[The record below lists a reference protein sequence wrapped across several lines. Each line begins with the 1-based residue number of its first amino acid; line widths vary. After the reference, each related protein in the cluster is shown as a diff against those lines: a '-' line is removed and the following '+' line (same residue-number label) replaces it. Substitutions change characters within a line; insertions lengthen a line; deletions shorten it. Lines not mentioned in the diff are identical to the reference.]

1 MTNLKTLTCAA
12 SGIALAAALA
22 PGAVLAQQAP
32 AEQAPAP
39 QGRVLE
45 ETVIVTGSSIRRRVE
60 NSPSPIQIVTPEELR
75 RDSISS
81 PEQFVASLSANVAGM
96 DNLAANADVTPAE
109 NRSNRGASFAN
120 LRGQGPAGTL
130 VLLNGRR
137 VAAHGM
143 SGGAVDLNQFPL
155 AAMTRIEV
163 LKDGAS
169 AVYGTDAVGG
179 VINFI
184 TRDDYQGLT
193 INAFGDATQEGG
205 GNIYS
210 GSILAGY
217 GDIDTQGFNIMG
229 VVSMRQNEELLA
241 SDRDFVDGYQEDRGL
256 SIDTRGTPFGT
267 IFPLNQTS
275 GSFGPFM
282 PAGGTLLGTTNG
294 TGAALSPFMPGSTT
308 KRAVNGVN
316 PLALPGGL
324 GCGAIQDMADYFEQ
338 LWIPASTS
346 AVGGPETAALACS
359 WDTGEQVSI
368 QQEQESMNYL
378 VRGTLRLG
386 EHEIAAEYMGSQA
399 TANNRFSH
407 IQLIPNS
414 AAITGPASTSSNF
427 AYFRVP
433 GVNEAVYDRVAN
445 ALVAAFPTDT
455 ALAARRA
462 QNLPIA
468 MRWRCLECGRR
479 ELETETTTRRIFLG
493 ADGPLGIGDWTYRT
507 GVSQAVSE
515 AETTLGS
522 GYYFRNAF
530 TVNGVQRNNGLVQVF
545 NSGILNP
552 FLLPGQ
558 TQSPAALAAL
568 ETASARGV
576 VLFGGQFTVTQFD
589 GSASGTLFTLPAGP
603 VMAAIGFDFRT
614 EEYEF
619 NGDQRTALERPDIL
633 GAPFDQA
640 NVLSGVSRDVKALYA
655 ELLIPVFT
663 DFELTLAVRTD
674 EYDGFGRT
682 TNPKVAFRYK
692 VNDLLMFR
700 GSYNTGFRVPSFN
713 QIYNGVTDS
722 GLSLGQP
729 LVDPF
734 SCPSLISS
742 AEPGCANILLQGTP
756 PVDRTGGNL
765 ELGPEESE
773 QVGFGVVMNFAR
785 NMSIQLD
792 WWRIERTG
800 TIGTLSL
807 ANLYANAQFF
817 PERFVRNAAGQI
829 VVIDRR
835 IANIGGNKA
844 EGLDISV
851 RNNGEIWGGRWSAA
865 LDGTYAIDRREQLL
879 PSLPYGPDQV
889 GQFTLFR
896 DLTLGWRHS
905 ASVNF
910 TRGDWSFS
918 LSQLFRSS
926 YLDNFT
932 YPGLVSGAVQAP
944 NLKRRVPAYILYN
957 TSVTYR
963 GIDGL
968 RVTAGVRNLFNTDPP
983 FTLNYDSGGGSGSSW
998 EPRVADPRGRSFTI
1012 SVEYEF

>member
-1 MTNLKTLTCAA
+1 MRYLKTLTCAA
-12 SGIALAAALA
+12 SGLAIAVALA
-22 PGAVLAQQAP
+22 PGAASAQQQGP
-32 AEQAPAP
+32 A
-39 QGRVLE
+39 QGAASAGVTTQ
-45 ETVIVTGSSIRRRVE
+45 ETIIVTGSSIRRRVE
-60 NSPSPIQIVTPEELR
+60 NSPSPIEVITPEQLR

-143 SGGAVDLNQFPL
+143 SGGAVDINQFPL
-155 AAMTRIEV
+155 AVMQRIEV

-184 TRDDYQGLT
+184 TKDNYQGLT
-193 INAFGDATQEGG
+193 LNAFADATQEGG

-210 GSILAGY
+210 GSILGGY
-217 GDIDTQGFNIMG
+217 GDLDTQGFNIMG
-229 VVSMRQNEELLA
+229 VVSHRQNDELLA
-241 SDRDFVDGYQEDRGL
+241 RDRDFIDGYQEARGL

-275 GSFGPFM
+275 GSYGPFM
-282 PAGGTLLGTTNG
+282 PAAGTLWGTTNL
-294 TGAALSPFMPGSTT
+294 TANLSPFVPGTT
-308 KRAVNGVN
+308 KRAVGGVN
-316 PLALPGGL
+316 PLALPGGA
-324 GCGAIQDMADYFEQ
+324 GCNSIADMEDYFEQ

-368 QQEQESMNYL
+368 QQQQETTNFL
-378 VRGTLRLG
+378 VRGVFRLG
-386 EHEIAAEYMGSQA
+386 EHEIAGEYMGSEA
-399 TANNRFSH
+399 TAFNRFSH

-433 GVNEAVYDRVAN
+433 GVNEAVYDRIAN
-445 ALVAAFPTDT
+445 ALVAAFPADT

-479 ELETETTTRRIFLG
+479 EIETETSTRRLFLG
-493 ADGPLGIGDWTYRT
+493 ADGPLGVRDWTYRT
-507 GVSQAVSE
+507 GVSQATSE
-515 AETTLGS
+515 AQSTLGS
-522 GYYFRNAF
+522 GYYYRNAF
-530 TVNGVQRNNGLVQVF
+530 SVNGVQRNNGIVQVF
-545 NSGILNP
+545 NSGVINP
-552 FLLPGQ
+552 FLRPGE
-558 TQSPAALAAL
+558 TQSAAGLAAL

-576 VLFGGQFTVTQFD
+576 VLFGGKFTVTQLD
-589 GSASGTLFTLPAGP
+589 GSVSGTLFTLPAGD
-603 VMAAIGFDFRT
+603 VMAAVGIDLRR

-619 NGDQRTALERPDIL
+619 NGDLRAAQERPDIL

-640 NVLSGVSRDVKALYA
+640 NVLSGVSRDVKAVFA
-655 ELLIPVFT
+655 ELLIPVFQ

-734 SCPSLISS
+734 TCPSLVSS

-785 NMSIQLD
+785 NMSVQLD
-792 WWRIERTG
+792 WWKIERTG

-807 ANLYANAQFF
+807 ANLYSNAQFF
-817 PERFVRNAAGQI
+817 PERFVRNAQNQI

-851 RNNGEIWGGRWSAA
+851 RNSGEIWGGSWNAG
-865 LDGTYAIDRREQLL
+865 LDGTYMIDRRERLL
-879 PSLPYGPDQV
+879 PSLPYGPSQV
-889 GQFTLFR
+889 GAFTLFR
-896 DLTLGWRHS
+896 DLTLGWRHT
-905 ASVNF
+905 ASVGF
-910 TRGDWSFS
+910 RTEDWSYS

-926 YLDNFT
+926 YTDNFT
-932 YPGLVSGAVQAP
+932 YPGLVSGAVQPPAF
-944 NLKRRVPAYILYN
+944 RARVPAYILYN
-957 TSVTYR
+957 ASVTWR
-963 GIDGL
+963 GIEGL
-968 RVTAGVRNLFNTDPP
+968 RVTGGVRNLLNTDPP